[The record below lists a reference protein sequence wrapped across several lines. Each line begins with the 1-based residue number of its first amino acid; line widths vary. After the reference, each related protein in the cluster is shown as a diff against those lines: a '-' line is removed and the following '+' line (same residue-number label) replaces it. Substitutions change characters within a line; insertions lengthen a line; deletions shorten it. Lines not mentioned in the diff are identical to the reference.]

1 MAEPLPPPSPPPPSR
16 DCLPCRLTGSV
27 TFAGVA
33 AYLLRERTRVPPS
46 SAGHRALLAGMSA
59 AFAVA
64 SVVRWNT

>member
-1 MAEPLPPPSPPPPSR
+1 MEGASAPPR
-16 DCLPCRLTGSV
+16 DCLPCRLTGSL

-33 AYLLRERTRVPPS
+33 AYLLRERTHVPAS

-64 SVVRWNT
+64 SIARWKI